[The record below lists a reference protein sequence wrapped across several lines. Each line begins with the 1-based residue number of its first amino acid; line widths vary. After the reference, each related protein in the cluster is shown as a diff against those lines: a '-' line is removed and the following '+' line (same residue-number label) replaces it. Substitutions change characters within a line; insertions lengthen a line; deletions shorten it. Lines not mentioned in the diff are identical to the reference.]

1 MNTFIYTVTEYGCN
15 SSPSAMWPPSVRI
28 FTTYSAAYDY
38 YVSVAPSLDEKWEA
52 AERVV
57 RDNKA
62 PDKIGVLE
70 YTCQVGEDGERC
82 CAKRPRGAVIARC
95 VVE

>member
-1 MNTFIYTVTEYGCN
+1 MTTFVYTVTEYGCN
-15 SSPSAMWPPSVRI
+15 SSPSDMWPPSVRI

-38 YVSVAPSLDEKWEA
+38 YVSVAPGLDEKWEA

-57 RDNKA
+57 IDKA
-62 PDKIGVLE
+62 QDMAGILE
-70 YTCQVGEDGERC
+70 YTRQVGDDGERC

-95 VVE
+95 AVE

>member
-1 MNTFIYTVTEYGCN
+1 MTTFVYTVTEYGCN

-38 YVSVAPSLDEKWEA
+38 YVSVAPSLDE
-52 AERVV
+52 VV
-57 RDNKA
+57 IDKA